1 MGQVVRDWRIF
12 TIPNAISIVRLAGI
26 PWFILLLSDGRILA
40 GAWLLAIISWSDVL
54 DGFLARKLNQVS
66 PFGAIL
72 DPVVDRA
79 LFIGGVG
86 GAVYYGFFPL
96 WIAIVILI
104 REAGIALLMIG
115 ATLLGMERF
124 AVTKMGKYSAFAL
137 LWAVTWMIG
146 GEAGGFWRI
155 LGVTGW
161 IMVFP
166 AIVMSYY
173 TLLFQYVPLVR
184 HHLKTGRASRR
195 GLP

>member
-1 MGQVVRDWRIF
+1 VTKWRIF
-12 TIPNAISIVRLAGI
+12 TIPNLVSLVRLALL
-26 PWFILLLSDGRILA
+26 PWFIALLADDRILA
-40 GAWLLAIISWSDVL
+40 GAWLLAVIAWSDVL

-79 LFIGGVG
+79 VFLSGVG
-86 GAVYYGFFPL
+86 GAVYFGYFPV
-96 WIAIVILI
+96 WIAVLVIV

-124 AVTKMGKYSAFAL
+124 SVTKAGKYSAFAL
-137 LWAVTWMIG
+137 MWAVTWMIG
-146 GEAGGFWRI
+146 GEAGGFWRV

-161 IMVFP
+161 LMVFP
-166 AIVMSYY
+166 AIVFSYY

-184 HHLKTGRASRR
+184 QHLKTGRASRR

>member
-1 MGQVVRDWRIF
+1 MTKWRIF
-12 TIPNAISIVRLAGI
+12 TIPNLVSLVRLACI
-26 PWFILLLSDGRILA
+26 PWYIVLLSDGRVLA
-40 GAWLLAIISWSDVL
+40 GTWLLAIIGWSDVL

-79 LFIGGVG
+79 VFLGGVG
-86 GAVYYGFFPL
+86 AAVYYGFFPS
-96 WIAIVILI
+96 WIAVLILV

-124 AVTKMGKYSAFAL
+124 SVTKSGKYSAFAL

-161 IMVFP
+161 LMVFP
-166 AIVMSYY
+166 AIVFSYY

-184 HHLKTGRASRR
+184 RHLKTGRASRR
-195 GLP
+195 VLP

>member
-1 MGQVVRDWRIF
+1 MTKWRIF
-12 TIPNAISIVRLAGI
+12 TIPNLVSLVRLACI
-26 PWFILLLSDGRILA
+26 PWYIVLLSDGRVLA
-40 GAWLLAIISWSDVL
+40 GTWLLAIIGWSDVL

-79 LFIGGVG
+79 VFLGGVG
-86 GAVYYGFFPL
+86 AAVYYGFFPS
-96 WIAIVILI
+96 WIAVLILV

-124 AVTKMGKYSAFAL
+124 SVTKSGKYSAFAL

-161 IMVFP
+161 LMVFP
-166 AIVMSYY
+166 AIVFSYY

-184 HHLKTGRASRR
+184 LHLKTGRASRR
-195 GLP
+195 VLP

>member
-1 MGQVVRDWRIF
+1 MTKWRIF
-12 TIPNAISIVRLAGI
+12 TLPNLVSIVRLAGI
-26 PWFILLLSDGRILA
+26 PWFIALLADDQILA
-40 GAWLLAIISWSDVL
+40 AAWLLAVIAWSDVL

-79 LFIGGVG
+79 VFLGGVG
-86 GAVYYGFFPL
+86 GAVYFGYFPV

-124 AVTKMGKYSAFAL
+124 SVTKAGKYSAFAL
-137 LWAVTWMIG
+137 LWAITWMIG

-166 AIVMSYY
+166 AVIFSYY

-184 HHLKTGRASRR
+184 RHLKTGRASRR